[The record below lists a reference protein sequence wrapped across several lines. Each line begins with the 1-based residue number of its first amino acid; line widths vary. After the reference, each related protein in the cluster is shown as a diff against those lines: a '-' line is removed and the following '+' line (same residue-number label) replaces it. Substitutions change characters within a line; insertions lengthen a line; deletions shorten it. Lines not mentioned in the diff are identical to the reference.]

1 MYGTS
6 KSESSLRPGGPGVS
20 GIAAAGGSASF
31 DPRTF
36 PSSVGIDILL
46 ADQIGE
52 YNTADLRKI
61 AMDIKAGVP
70 HADEAFHYVYSRMMG
85 WA

>member
-1 MYGTS
+1 MADTVQAQAPAQGQ
-6 KSESSLRPGGPGVS
+6 E
-20 GIAAAGGSASF
+20 F

-46 ADQIGE
+46 ADQLGE
-52 YNTADLRKI
+52 YSKKDLQKI

-85 WA
+85 WN

>member
-1 MYGTS
+1 MGSDVTGAVQAGGCGGRPTS
-6 KSESSLRPGGPGVS
+6 
-20 GIAAAGGSASF
+20 AAARF

-46 ADQIGE
+46 SDQIGE
-52 YNTADLRKI
+52 YSKRDLQKI

-85 WA
+85 WN

>member
-1 MYGTS
+1 MLESMLSVMTG
-6 KSESSLRPGGPGVS
+6 KSAGSDGGAS
-20 GIAAAGGSASF
+20 GF
-31 DPRTF
+31 DPRAF
-36 PSSVGIDILL
+36 PSCVGIDILL
-46 ADQIGE
+46 SDQIGE
-52 YNTADLRKI
+52 YSTKDLQKI